1 MAEGTTAVII
11 PAYDE
16 AGTIGAVLQEY
27 HAVLPEAELVVVDNA
42 STDGTAEVAR
52 EVLEELEAPG
62 RVLHEPRPGKGIAV
76 RTALRRVS
84 ADLYVMVDADATYP
98 AEAVPSLVEAVR
110 EGGADM
116 AVGDRHAG
124 GAYARQN
131 RRPLHNFGN
140 ALVTRLINGLYRSS
154 LRDVMSGLRVFNRT
168 VARSVPLLHDGFE
181 IETEMTVYCL
191 DRRLRI
197 VELPVDYRSR
207 PEGSHSKLRTT
218 RDGARI
224 LRLIV
229 LLFKDYRPLAFFGTI
244 GVVATLLGIVSGIPP
259 ILDYVRFQYVYRVP
273 LAVLAVGLVLTGVVA
288 VTTGVILDTVVNL
301 DRQNFERQIR
311 GPAR

>member
-1 MAEGTTAVII
+1 VAEPATAVIV
-11 PAYDE
+11 PALDE
-16 AGTIGAVLQEY
+16 AGTVGDVLREY
-27 HAVLPEAELVVVDNA
+27 HAVLPGAELVVVDNG
-42 STDGTAEVAR
+42 SSDGTGEVA
-52 EVLEELEAPG
+52 EAALVELGCPG
-62 RVLHEPRPGKGIAV
+62 RVLREPRPGKGIAV
-76 RTALRRVS
+76 RTALRAVQ
-84 ADLYVMVDADATYP
+84 ADLYVLVDADSTYP
-98 AEAVPSLVEAVR
+98 ASSLPPLLEAVR
-110 EGGADM
+110 DGGADM

-131 RRPLHNFGN
+131 ARPLHGFGN
-140 ALVTRLINGLYRSS
+140 ALVTRLINILYRSS
-154 LRDVMSGLRVFNRT
+154 VRDVMSGLRVFNRT

-197 VELPVDYRSR
+197 VEHPIEYRAR
-207 PEGSHSKLRTT
+207 PEGSRSKLRTT

-224 LRLIV
+224 LRLIL
-229 LLFKDYRPLAFFGTI
+229 LLFKDYRPLAFFGRVGAAAI
-244 GVVATLLGIVSGIPP
+244 LLGIVAGIPP
-259 ILDYVRFQYVYRVP
+259 ILDYVQYQYVYRVP

-311 GPAR
+311 E